1 MFSVKIPLSKKK
13 TSALKEQ
20 FALFDKESLTMG
32 PLYIDGT
39 LHWNLFSVVPCFII
53 VKQIRTQF
61 FKQDGDGTISVREL
75 GSVLKSI
82 GLEPEPQQL
91 QRLIDIA
98 DTDKVISLQLCI
110 FVRSSTVLRLI
121 RVVLEAS
128 ENWLILIEGIL
139 SLISLEPRGE
149 TGMPFRFIPKPTC
162 YPYLN
167 KLQFVI
173 FHSLFSLFDYHC
185 EW

>member
-1 MFSVKIPLSKKK
+1 M
-13 TSALKEQ
+13 
-20 FALFDKESLTMG
+20 
-32 PLYIDGT
+32 
-39 LHWNLFSVVPCFII
+39 VPCFII

-128 ENWLILIEGIL
+128 EN
-139 SLISLEPRGE
+139 
-149 TGMPFRFIPKPTC
+149 
-162 YPYLN
+162 
-167 KLQFVI
+167 
-173 FHSLFSLFDYHC
+173 
-185 EW
+185 